1 MGLTRAQLGERVLNG
16 DYPGSSNE
24 LRLMGVFGNYILLF
38 PKESLVDLSL
48 GELGDVLFRFDLLA
62 AGDHQEPTH

>member
-1 MGLTRAQLGERVLNG
+1 
-16 DYPGSSNE
+16 
-24 LRLMGVFGNYILLF
+24 MGVFGNYILLF